1 MRLNTF
7 FTAVAAKRL
16 SDVEV
21 DPSSS
26 NQREFN
32 GIKRF
37 QTIFGDAKQTFP
49 TTFLYLDD
57 FEAPIRSEGEVT
69 WYDARAN
76 HPTRT
81 EYRLYYT
88 QTEVSL
94 KFGSGDLIIVA
105 RRADQSLVIVAAPA
119 ESTIAGQLVWLF
131 GLDQVELQF
140 QVREAEQIDRDLDF
154 VARWILDSIGIE
166 LPEPE
171 EDAELVQRHFGATLP
186 SASDFSNFARTRVTS
201 CDPLG
206 DPDGAIMQWL
216 ETEER
221 LFKAFERI
229 LIEGR
234 LRQGFSDAADNVD
247 VDGFIQFS
255 LSVQNRRKARAGR
268 ALENHIQRILELH
281 SISFARGA
289 KTEGESK
296 PDFLFPGHAAY
307 HDAKFPAD
315 RLTVLGA
322 KATCKD
328 RWRQLL
334 DEADRVKVKHLMTLE
349 PSISTKQT
357 DSMQN
362 RLVQLIVPS
371 RIHPTFKES
380 QRTWLW
386 TLQRFIDHAR
396 RLQA

>member
-21 DPSSS
+21 NPARS

-32 GIKRF
+32 GILDF
-37 QTIFGDAKQTFP
+37 QRIFGTAKKKFT

-57 FEAPIRSEGEVT
+57 AQEPVRAGGEMT

-81 EYRLYYT
+81 EFRLYYT
-88 QTEVSL
+88 QTDVSQM
-94 KFGSGDLIIVA
+94 FASGDLIIVA
-105 RRADQSLVIVAAPA
+105 RRADDSLVVVAAPA
-119 ESTIAGQLVWLF
+119 DSTIAEQLIWLF
-131 GLDQVELQF
+131 GLDEVAIEF
-140 QVREAEQIDRDLDF
+140 QIRDAEQIDRDLDF

-171 EDAELVQRHFGATLP
+171 EDAELVQRHFGEKLP
-186 SASDFSNFARTRVTS
+186 SATAFSDFARTRVIS

-281 SISFARGA
+281 SISFVRGA
-289 KTEGESK
+289 KTEGDSK
-296 PDFLFPGHAAY
+296 PDFLFPSYAAY
-307 HDAKFPAD
+307 HDPKFPAQ

-334 DEADRVKVKHLMTLE
+334 DEADRVKTKHLMTLE

-357 DSMQN
+357 DSMQT
-362 RLVQLIVPS
+362 RSVQLVVPS

-380 QRTWLW
+380 QRTWIW
-386 TLQRFIDHAR
+386 TLRRFIDHALQ
-396 RLQA
+396 LQA